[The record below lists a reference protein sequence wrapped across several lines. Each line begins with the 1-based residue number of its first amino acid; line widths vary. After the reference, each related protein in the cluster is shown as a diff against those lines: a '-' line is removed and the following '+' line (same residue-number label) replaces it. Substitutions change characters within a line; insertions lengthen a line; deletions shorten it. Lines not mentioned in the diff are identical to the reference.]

1 MTCYLD
7 DDVDQDLLIRLAA
20 ARSHRLLSPRSLG
33 QSGQHD
39 ALHFLYA
46 VSQHT
51 PLMTRNANDFEALH
65 EFALGAGG
73 HHFGLIVVYEEAD
86 RRKNMRANE
95 IIQALSNLESAN
107 MPLADQ
113 LIALNHYR

>member
-7 DDVDQDLLIRLAA
+7 DDVDQDRLIRLATA
-20 ARSHRLLSPRSLG
+20 HSHRLISPRSLG
-33 QSGQHD
+33 LSGQHD
-39 ALHFLYA
+39 ARHFLYA
-46 VSQHT
+46 ISQHI
-51 PLMTRNANDFEALH
+51 PLMTRNASDFESLH

-107 MPLADQ
+107 IPLAGQ

>member
-7 DDVDQDLLIRLAA
+7 DDVDQDLLIRLASA
-20 ARSHRLLSPRSLG
+20 HAHRLISPRSLG

-46 VSQHT
+46 VSQRIAI
-51 PLMTRNANDFEALH
+51 MTRNANDFEALH

-73 HHFGLIVVYEEAD
+73 HHFGLIIVYEEAE

-95 IIQALSNLESAN
+95 IIQALTNLETTN
-107 MPLADQ
+107 VPLTDQ